1 MNENYNN
8 DEIDL
13 FDLFETLWGGK
24 LLIGCIV
31 VIST

>member
-24 LLIGCIV
+24 SHWLHRCY
-31 VIST
+31 